1 MWTKLFLS
9 FLLAI
14 TSVTPAHG
22 QIFGRRDRTETKSG
36 PLCTYPDQY
45 GWVREFN
52 TLVSNGSTDN
62 SELRQ
67 RVPNLVP
74 KWETVAAIGNKCDFK
89 AIQNVF
95 ISGEWDLNYHT
106 GVWEVSASDVCGPR
120 PTLIFKGFS
129 RSDIDEKTTK
139 RLDYLSSYPFYVPG
153 AMYIG
158 SSDGSLALN
167 EVESTLVFFSALLLR
182 QCGALPDAVDVSA
195 RDRVTR
201 VGSPYAYREFYSGSY
216 NPRVARLALVADNAA
231 EAERMLSWTTE
242 RNANL
247 AEALRLKEEA
257 NARALPMLL
266 AIIVGYALYAPRC
279 AVMTLEGI
287 CLRMQ

>member
-1 MWTKLFLS
+1 MWIRLFVSL
-9 FLLAI
+9 LLAI
-14 TSVTPAHG
+14 TSVTPAQA
-22 QIFGRRDRTETKSG
+22 QIFGGRDRTETKSG

-52 TLVSNGSTDN
+52 TFVSGGSAYN
-62 SELRQ
+62 PELRQ
-67 RVPNLVP
+67 YVPSLVP
-74 KWETVAAIGNKCDFK
+74 KWETVVAIGNKCDFR
-89 AIQNVF
+89 ALRNVF
-95 ISGEWDLNYHT
+95 ISGEWDLNYHI

-153 AMYIG
+153 AMYIV
-158 SSDGSLALN
+158 SPDGSLVLN

-182 QCGALPDAVDVSA
+182 QCGALPEAVNVSA

-201 VGSPYAYREFYSGSY
+201 VGSPYSYREFYSGSY
-216 NPRVARLALVADNAA
+216 NPRVARLALVADDAA

-242 RNANL
+242 RNAKL
-247 AEALRLKEEA
+247 AESLRLQEEA

-279 AVMTLEGI
+279 AVMTVDGI
-287 CLRMQ
+287 CWRME